1 MYSQP
6 GTRHRPSGSAAPWHM
21 PDYALEEPER
31 ALLAALTD
39 LGVRF
44 MVVGVTAAS
53 MQGARVATEDIDLWF
68 ADLNDSRLS
77 EAARRA
83 GGIWIAGHFGMQPP
97 AFGGRIG
104 DRFDV
109 VLNMTGLKSFDDEYP
124 GAKALEID
132 GIPVR
137 VLPLSRIIASKRAAN
152 RPKDQAALPALE
164 AALAVMTDEKE
175 AKGPP
180 R

>member
-1 MYSQP
+1 MQ
-6 GTRHRPSGSAAPWHM
+6 
-21 PDYALEEPER
+21 DYALEEPER
-31 ALLAALTD
+31 ALLAALTE

-53 MQGARVATEDIDLWF
+53 MQGARVATEDINLWF
-68 ADLNDSRLS
+68 PDLDDSRLA

-83 GGIWIAGHFGMQPP
+83 GGIWVAGHFGMQPP
-97 AFGGRIG
+97 TFGGGIG

-109 VLNMTGLKSFDDEYP
+109 VLTMTGLGSFDDEYP
-124 GAKALEID
+124 HATALEID
-132 GIPVR
+132 GVAVR
-137 VLPLSRIIASKRAAN
+137 VLPLPRIIASKRAAN

-164 AALAVMTDEKE
+164 AALAVMEDEK
-175 AKGPP
+175 G